1 MQSTLQQR
9 LEAAQNKRFAFVA
22 RLEDAHRRM
31 EVATRAGDGPDPAD
45 ATAFE
50 DARLAVLAA
59 DVELREL
66 GEQARASLGGD
77 ASVRIDVGSAAGMGT
92 VPEWAS
98 MPGHA
103 RVFGAGGRVDTA
115 PLQRA
120 LGQSSN
126 YTSGRVVLRTLLQGV
141 AAGTIGRTRADGG
154 VVAVG
159 NYGAVP
165 LVLAVEV
172 KPTTAGIYYWNRV
185 EAVTAPALGAK
196 QASEGA
202 AKANVELKSTPV
214 SSTLETYAAYE
225 KVSLQSLQDQ
235 DGLLAAVEALLT
247 GAVLRAADAD
257 AWTAFAAGATAVTP
271 DADGVSTIVKT
282 AALIA
287 ANGGSGIRAV
297 LNPVDYAAM
306 MLAKADTSGNWMGL
320 PPGVEMP
327 GIVQSGGVPSGK
339 LLVTAS
345 SDGAFVALR
354 QNVEAAVG
362 LDGNDWTL
370 NLRTAL
376 VEARM
381 VANVR
386 NAHLAYAGD
395 LVAAP

>member
-1 MQSTLQQR
+1 MQSTTQSR
-9 LEAAQNKRFAFVA
+9 MEAAQNKRYAFVA
-22 RLEDAHRRM
+22 KMDDSLARM
-31 EVATRAGDGPDPAD
+31 ERASRNGDGPDPAD

-59 DVELREL
+59 DAELREL
-66 GEQARASLGGD
+66 GEQASAALGGD
-77 ASVRIDVGSAAGMGT
+77 AAVRIDVGSAAGMGT

-103 RVFGAGGRVDTA
+103 RVFGNGGRVDTA

-120 LGQSSN
+120 LGQSSS
-126 YTSGRVVLRTLLQGV
+126 YTSGRVVLRTLLQGTT
-141 AAGTIGRTRADGG
+141 AGTIGRTRADGG
-154 VVAVG
+154 VMAVG

-185 EAVTAPALGAK
+185 EAVTPPALGAK

-202 AKANVELKSTPV
+202 AKQNVELKSTPV
-214 SSTLETYAAYE
+214 SSTLETYAAFE
-225 KVSLQSLQDQ
+225 KCSLQSLQDQ

-257 AWTAFAAGATAVTP
+257 AWTAFVAGATAVTP

-297 LNPVDYAAM
+297 LNPVDLAAL

-354 QNVEAAVG
+354 QSVEAAVG
-362 LDGNDWTL
+362 LDADDFTR
-370 NLRTAL
+370 NLRTIL
-376 VEARM
+376 CEGRM

-386 NAHLAYAGD
+386 NAQLAYAGD